1 MNKVFC
7 FLLAAVFSLFFVPV
21 AFAAS
26 PVAGETTY
34 INNFDSQSDVE
45 DFQAYY
51 ILEAGQSQEESFDSH
66 WAYENGFVKRIND
79 IAEGSGTKYIAALTL
94 KDMTFKNFELSV
106 KVQKVGDDWT
116 WPVIGIRQ
124 NFPGKYFLDDGLG
137 VFMQDEG
144 KATFW
149 GSTEVGGPYE
159 GSANSS
165 YSKNATHTIKIRAV
179 NDLVTVFVDG
189 KQANEKSFSSLE
201 REGYITLMSVN
212 TEAVFDDFSITKLD
226 DDGNPTA
233 IIEQEI
239 SSAVDSASFSSD
251 GTDLSEAVSGESTS
265 SEDTA
270 SIDKGVYL
278 GELET
283 GNNGGSTALW
293 IFVIVSD
300 IVIIGGAAAVYI
312 FLILPRLPK
321 K

>member
-1 MNKVFC
+1 MKTISKSKSSINYIYKEKLHNLKVKVVGTQAEVY
-7 FLLAAVFSLFFVPV
+7 LDDVLSLTTTLPSTVAEDGYISIVTVNNGATLDNFMITELDASGNPV
-21 AFAAS
+21 TKL
-26 PVAGETTY
+26 TTSSVTDTPSTGDT
-34 INNFDSQSDVE
+34 NN
-45 DFQAYY
+45 
-51 ILEAGQSQEESFDSH
+51 
-66 WAYENGFVKRIND
+66 
-79 IAEGSGTKYIAALTL
+79 TL
-94 KDMTFKNFELSV
+94 

-116 WPVIGIRQ
+116 WPVIGVRQ